1 MAATTCTTTRIERFS
16 ALRRCRTSHSLVWR
30 RVHLRSSHQPVHF
43 TPSGAGGGSSYVV
56 RKRRLMP
63 RLTLPPE
70 GVTSGSSYQQG
81 HGMEPSS
88 TSRSEPISEQASM
101 PASRRLL
108 LLCFPLSRDRRDGGG
123 AGGGE
128 TRKMATSRGGLL
140 PNSRSG
146 GLALSPAGSSKHRDL
161 LSVQLEVRL
170 EGRENTAPELRHCR
184 Q

>member
-1 MAATTCTTTRIERFS
+1 MYHYPYRALFS
-16 ALRRCRTSHSLVWR
+16 SSPLPHLAQFGLASSAPAVITPARSLYA
-30 RVHLRSSHQPVHF
+30 
-43 TPSGAGGGSSYVV
+43 SGAGGGSSYVV